1 VSIAH
6 FFIDRPVFAIVISI
20 VTIIAGAIAATA
32 LPIAQYPEIA
42 PPTVTVTTTYP
53 GANAETVSKTVATP
67 IEEQINGVE
76 NMLYMSSQ
84 STNTGG
90 MNLTVTF
97 KTGTNLD
104 VAQVQVQNRMSIA
117 LPTLPQEV
125 QQQGI
130 TVKKA
135 SPDITLAIAFFS
147 PDNSHDTLF
156 ISNYVTLQLKDQIAR
171 LPGVGD
177 ITIFGVRDYSM
188 RLWLDPD
195 KLAVRNI
202 TAGDVVNA
210 VREQN
215 VQVAAGIVGAPPIP
229 KGTSAFQ
236 YTLTTEGRLTEPA
249 QFGEIIIKVGN
260 DGRITRLKD
269 VGRVDLGAADYTT
282 SNNYNGHPAV
292 GLAVFQ
298 LPGTNAINTANIIYD
313 KMKELKKSFPPGIDY
328 AIAHDT
334 TTFVRDSL
342 RDVVGTLMMA
352 VGLVALVVLI
362 FLQSWRASLVPILA
376 IPVSLVGTFAVMWV
390 MGFSLNMLTLFGLV
404 LAIGIVVD
412 DAIVV
417 VENVQRWLEAGL
429 PPREAAYRAMTEVT
443 PAVIAIAFGL
453 SAVFI
458 PVAFIPGITGR
469 FYQQFALTIAFSTL
483 LSAFNSLTLSPALA
497 ALLLKPHGAR
507 QDWLTRGFD
516 FTLGWFFRLFNRGFD
531 FTNRWYIKSLHH
543 VVRLSVI
550 ALLVYVGLL
559 YLGYRIFRVVP
570 TGFIPVQ
577 DQGYLMANVQMPDAS
592 SIDRTNEVMEQLT
605 NLART
610 TPGIQ
615 DAFSVS
621 GFSILSRSNSS
632 AAGLMFMHLAPFG
645 ERAHHKDMAVDAIA
659 QRLRQ
664 RFGTVQGGVS
674 MVLMPPPVR
683 GVGNAGGFTMQV
695 EDRSGE
701 ATPQE
706 LQAATQKMIE
716 AASKRPE
723 IGPLFS
729 TFRASVPQIYVKV
742 DRVKAKQQK
751 VAMTD
756 VFQALQ
762 VYLGGLYIND
772 FNYLGRTWHVVA
784 QADAPFRANAEQV
797 SRLKTRNA
805 AGQMVPLGA
814 VSELKDVVGP
824 DRLQRFNLFATAEIN
839 GSSAPGYSS
848 GQGLAAMEEV
858 AQETLPRQFGY
869 EWTDLAFQEKAASGL
884 AFLIFP
890 LCVLFVWLTHSA
902 EYESFALSTA
912 IILIVPMCLLC
923 GIAAVWARHME
934 NNIFTQIGFVVLAGM
949 SVKNAVLI
957 VEFAK
962 QQQEHDPRM
971 SASAAA
977 IEAARLRLR
986 PILMTSLA
994 FIFGVIPLIVASGAG
1009 AEMRQALGTVVF
1021 FGMIGVTFFGV
1032 FLTPVFYATIRRL
1045 TGNRPMRAPGPVRQF
1060 TTPVAAEA
1068 GKANGDNG
1076 KHEDGGAAH
1085 T

>member
-6 FFIDRPVFAIVISI
+6 FFIDRPVFAIVLSI
-20 VTIIAGAIAATA
+20 VTIIAGAIAAFD

-42 PPTVTVTTTYP
+42 PPTVTVSTSYP
-53 GANAETVSKTVATP
+53 GANAETVAKTVATP

-84 STNTGG
+84 STNTGN

-97 KTGTNLD
+97 KVGTNLD
-104 VAQVQVQNRMSIA
+104 VAQVQVQNRMAIA
-117 LPTLPQEV
+117 LPSLPDEV
-125 QQQGI
+125 QRQGI
-130 TVKKA
+130 IVKKA
-135 SPDITLAIAFFS
+135 SPDITLAIAFYS
-147 PDNSHDTLF
+147 PDSSHDMLY
-156 ISNYVTLQLKDQIAR
+156 ISNYVTLQLRDQIAR

-177 ITIFGVRDYSM
+177 ITIFGARDYSM

-195 KLAVRNI
+195 KLAVRNM

-215 VQVAAGIVGAPPIP
+215 VQVAAGVIGGPPLP
-229 KGTSAFQ
+229 KGKVAFQ
-236 YTLTTEGRLTEPA
+236 YTLNAQGRLTEPD
-249 QFGEIIIKVGN
+249 QFGDIVVKVGN

-269 VGRVDLGAADYTT
+269 IGRVELGAADYST
-282 SNNYNGHPAV
+282 SNDYNGHPAV

-298 LPGTNAINTANIIYD
+298 LPGTNAISTANIIYA
-313 KMKELKKSFPPGIDY
+313 KMKELKKGFPPGLDY

-342 RDVVGTLMMA
+342 HDVIGTLLIA

-376 IPVSLVGTFAVMWV
+376 IPVSLVGTFAVMWIV
-390 MGFSLNMLTLFGLV
+390 GFSMNMLTLFGLV

-417 VENVQRWLEAGL
+417 VENVQRWLEEGL
-429 PPREAAYRAMTEVT
+429 HPRAAAYRAMTEVT

-483 LSAFNSLTLSPALA
+483 LSAFNSLTLSPALC
-497 ALLLKPHGAR
+497 ALLLRPHAAR
-507 QDWLTRGFD
+507 QDWLTRGFN
-516 FTLGWFFRLFNRGFD
+516 FAFGWFFNLFNKGFD
-531 FTNRWYIKSLHH
+531 FTNRWYVRSLHY
-543 VVRLSVI
+543 VI
-550 ALLVYVGLL
+550 RFGVISLLVYGGLV
-559 YLGYRIFRVVP
+559 YLGYRIFKVVP

-577 DQGYLMANVQMPDAS
+577 DQGYLMVNVQMPDAS
-592 SIDRTNEVMEQLT
+592 SIDRTDAVMKQLT
-605 NLART
+605 DIAMK
-610 TPGIQ
+610 TPGIS

-621 GFSILSRSNSS
+621 GFSILSRANSS
-632 AAGLMFMHLAPFG
+632 AAGLVFMHLKPFG
-645 ERAHHKDMAVDAIA
+645 QRAGKANLSADAIA
-659 QRLRQ
+659 ANLQQ
-664 RFGTVQGGVS
+664 RFAAVEGGQA
-674 MVLMPPPVR
+674 MVLLPPPVH
-683 GVGNAGGFTMQV
+683 GIGSSGGFTLQV
-695 EDRSGE
+695 EDRSGQ

-706 LQAATQKMIE
+706 LQKATDELIAA
-716 AASKRPE
+716 ARKRPE
-723 IGPLFS
+723 LGPLFS
-729 TFRASVPQIYVKV
+729 TFRASVPQIYINV
-742 DRVKAKQQK
+742 DRVKAKKQN
-751 VAMTD
+751 VAVTD

-772 FNYLGRTWHVVA
+772 FNYLGRTWHVMA
-784 QADAPFRANAEQV
+784 QADAPFRATADQV
-797 SRLKTRNA
+797 ARLKTRNS

-814 VSELKDVVGP
+814 VADLKDIIGP
-824 DRLQRFNLFATAEIN
+824 DRLQRYDLYTSADIN

-848 GQGLAAMEEV
+848 GQGIAAMEDV
-858 AQETLPRQFGY
+858 ADKTLPKGFGY
-869 EWTDLAFQEKAASGL
+869 EWTNLAYQEKEASGL
-884 AFLIFP
+884 AFLVFP

-962 QQQEHDPRM
+962 QQQEHHPGM
-971 SASAAA
+971 KAHAAA
-977 IEAARLRLR
+977 IEASRLRLR
-986 PILMTSLA
+986 PILMTSFA
-994 FIFGVIPLIVASGAG
+994 FIFGVIPLITATGAG

-1032 FLTPVFYATIRRL
+1032 FLTPVFYTSIRWL
-1045 TGNRPMRAPGPVRQF
+1045 TRDRPMHHPEPIRNIAAPVS
-1060 TTPVAAEA
+1060 A
-1068 GKANGDNG
+1068 GGNGASENG
-1076 KHEDGGAAH
+1076 GNGAH
-1085 T
+1085 S